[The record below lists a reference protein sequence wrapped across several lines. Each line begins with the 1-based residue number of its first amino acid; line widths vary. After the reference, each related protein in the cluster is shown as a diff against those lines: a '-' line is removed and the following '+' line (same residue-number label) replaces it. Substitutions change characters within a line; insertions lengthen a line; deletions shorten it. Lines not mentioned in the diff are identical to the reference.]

1 MKLWTAILAV
11 CVCLAFSAHA
21 LLAQSA
27 DDDAAPRRGRIGA
40 RGEGN
45 RPGPRAR
52 QGDREEGQGRQRD
65 GEQAGRRP
73 HRPRPL
79 LKALDTDK
87 DGSISAA
94 EIAAASASLLKL
106 DKNGDG
112 KIDRVELHPRRPR
125 GDKDGDGPR
134 AGKGPRDGDEDGDED
149 GDAPR
154 RRRRPRR
161 PRDGD
166 ADGDGDGDDDDTPR
180 RPRRPRGGRR
190 GPQAPAD
197 EQE

>member
-21 LLAQSA
+21 LLAQDA

-52 QGDREEGQGRQRD
+52 RTDAQEGD

-87 DGSISAA
+87 DGTISAA
-94 EIAAASASLLKL
+94 EIAAASASLLTL

-112 KIDRVELHPRRPR
+112 KIDRTELRHRRPR
-125 GDKDGDGPR
+125 GDKDGDGPK
-134 AGKGPRDGDEDGDED
+134 AGKGPRGGDEDGDED

-154 RRRRPRR
+154 RRRPRR
-161 PRDGD
+161 PRDGDGD
-166 ADGDGDGDDDDTPR
+166 ADGDGDGDDTPR

-197 EQE
+197 GQE